1 MYNDEL
7 IPQTIPLS
15 QIYLDPNNPR
25 FWTTERRP
33 FIPDRRATEESVQA
47 RVEASL
53 EPHGILELR
62 NSILRNGF
70 LRMDRIV
77 VRRLEKSGDHY
88 VVIEGNRRLAALRR
102 LRQEIDGD
110 RIAEEQITSEYL
122 DELRLQTDSIEVLVY
137 QGSDTADISW
147 ILQGIRH
154 ISGVRDWTPAQRAK
168 LVVDQVDLGSSF
180 RKAGQTFGLSS
191 HAVGRLYRAYKALMQ
206 MRVDDVYGDEVRD
219 DYFTLFE
226 EAYRNSV
233 VRQWLDWNE
242 KNARFE
248 EEQHLRI
255 FYSWIVPDPED
266 ADHRRRI
273 HNPKHV
279 KCLATLLQP
288 AHQGWFAKVD
298 RHDMRIDDAE
308 RATQET
314 QQQIDWIGRL
324 RNLLEVVRSVPAGV
338 ISANPDLTAL
348 LDEIIVE
355 LRQYRRMAS
364 MPPEGNGDGE

>member
-47 RVEASL
+47 RVEAAL

-77 VRRLEKSGDHY
+77 VRLLEKSDDHY
-88 VVIEGNRRLAALRR
+88 VVVEGNRRVAALRR

-110 RIAEEQITSEYL
+110 RVAEEHITPEYL
-122 DELRLQTDSIEVLVY
+122 DELRRQTDSIEVLAY

-168 LVVDQVDLGSSF
+168 LVVDQVDLGRRF
-180 RKAGQTFGLSS
+180 REAGQTFGLTS
-191 HAVGRLYRAYKALMQ
+191 HAVGRLHRAYKALMQ
-206 MRVDDVYGDEVRD
+206 MREDDVYGGEVRD

-242 KNARFE
+242 QNARFE
-248 EEQHLRI
+248 EEQHLQI

-266 ADHRRRI
+266 AEHRRRI
-273 HNPKHV
+273 HNPRHV
-279 KCLATLLQP
+279 KCLATLLHP
-288 AHQGWFAKVD
+288 AHQRWFAKVD
-298 RHDMRIDDAE
+298 RHDMHIDDAE
-308 RATQET
+308 RATEET

-324 RNLLEVVRSVPAGV
+324 QNLLEAVRAVPASV
-338 ISANPDLTAL
+338 LSASPDLATL
-348 LDEIIVE
+348 LDEMIAE
-355 LRQYRRMAS
+355 LRQYRRMTS
-364 MPPEGNGDGE
+364 MPTEGNGDGE